1 MIRIMNNLNLN
12 YLINFFVIVVLF
24 ASCSKE
30 TDDVNGK
37 KPDDDIEAPIFD
49 GYAKNLKSYPGH
61 NRVKITFESSSD
73 SIEYF
78 VLSWDNKNSETVTKT
93 INKSE
98 VKLGIYQVFVN
109 DLIEGNYSFKILA
122 YDKDKNPAKSSATTR
137 AQVYGENYINTLHTR
152 VIRDAIFLFEKD
164 PILEWLDA
172 RPEEVAVDIYYT
184 NETGNPDT
192 IRMAHTEKT
201 ITLPGHLEKTE
212 IKYRSLYLPI
222 NTSIDTFYTASSTLH
237 PKLYYASVA
246 TKNFIEKSNLVNEVT
261 SESATTLYD
270 GLEYSTLGFVDP
282 SNRPQSAFIL
292 MVDLSKGNLTVSSI
306 MPNNDTKFAIQTVK
320 DMAEHRNK
328 VGNKVLAA
336 VNADFYRTSGE
347 DLGTP
352 AGPVVID
359 GTIVK
364 DYSGWWQSKTYFA
377 IKKDGKPEIG
387 PVSSLTQQVYE
398 NMENLIGG
406 GDWLVNNGV
415 KTAIVHGIHPRTCVG
430 YTRDDVVYFVLV
442 DGRRAGYAVGLD
454 LVDMSNIMFSLGAS
468 HACNLD
474 GGGSSTMVLKE
485 ESGSFKVVNR
495 HSDAYPRRVANGL
508 AIMIK

>member
-1 MIRIMNNLNLN
+1 M
-12 YLINFFVIVVLF
+12 
-24 ASCSKE
+24 
-30 TDDVNGK
+30 
-37 KPDDDIEAPIFD
+37 
-49 GYAKNLKSYPGH
+49 KSYPGH

-78 VLSWDNKNSETVTKT
+78 LLSWDNKSSESLTRT
-93 INKSE
+93 INKNEASS
-98 VKLGIYQVFVN
+98 GIYQVFID
-109 DLIEGNYSFKILA
+109 DLIEGTHHFNILA
-122 YDKDKNPAKSSATTR
+122 YDKDKNPAKASKSTR
-137 AQVYGENYINTLHTR
+137 VQVYGENYISSIHNR
-152 VIRDAIFLFEKD
+152 VIWEATFLFEKD
-164 PILEWLDA
+164 PVLNWLDA
-172 RPEEVAVDIYYT
+172 RPGEVAVDIYYT

-192 IRMAHTEKT
+192 IRMSHTEKT
-201 ITLPGHLEKTE
+201 TTLPKHLDKTE

-222 NTSIDTFYTASSTLH
+222 DTSIDTFYTASSTLH

-246 TKNFIEKSNLVNEVT
+246 TKNFIEKSKLVNEVT
-261 SESATTLYD
+261 SESASTLYD
-270 GLEYSTLGFVDP
+270 GVEYSTLGFIDP
-282 SNRPQSAFIL
+282 NNRPQSAFIL
-292 MVDLSKGNLTVSSI
+292 MVDLSKGNLTVSPI
-306 MPNNDTKFAIQTVK
+306 MPNNDTKFALQTVK

-328 VGNKVLAA
+328 AGNKVLAA
-336 VNADFYRTSGE
+336 VNADFYRMNTEAG
-347 DLGTP
+347 DPVGTP
-352 AGPVVID
+352 AGPVVIN
-359 GTIVK
+359 GTVVK